1 MLEFR
6 IAGLLNLLFFAFR
19 NFNKQAA
26 ITDKTQDTHTAIQ
39 CAFIILTL
47 RLTFS
52 YVFPIRLEK
61 LFDIYWPLDAIL
73 APAGGGNMRVIFQ
86 GRALNCQHP
95 HTG

>member
-26 ITDKTQDTHTAIQ
+26 ITDKTQDTHTAIK

-52 YVFPIRLEK
+52 FVLMFSPSVLKSFLIS
-61 LFDIYWPLDAIL
+61 
-73 APAGGGNMRVIFQ
+73 
-86 GRALNCQHP
+86 
-95 HTG
+95 TGH